1 VTARRRRSLKRAGVA
16 ALIVAIAALV
26 VAAILGGGRGPFAG
40 VPKAPHISTVTP
52 VPRPSASG
60 PTLTASGYRSQANAI
75 CDALPNAP
83 AQLGPT
89 LQAAAPVMNRL
100 ATDLDQ
106 ALAQLSQLQPP
117 PSIAARA
124 SHALAL
130 FRQEDDLAGDV
141 AAAASAGD
149 QGQARADAVQ
159 LVHLMPTAASAW
171 QQLGAP
177 QC

>member
-1 VTARRRRSLKRAGVA
+1 VA

-26 VAAILGGGRGPFAG
+26 VAAIVSGGKRRMAQA
-40 VPKAPHISTVTP
+40 PKTPPTSTVTP
-52 VPRPSASG
+52 APRESASG
-60 PTLTASGYRSQANAI
+60 PALTASGYRSQANAI

-83 AQLGPT
+83 AQLGST

-149 QGQARADAVQ
+149 QDQARADAVQ
-159 LVHLMPTAASAW
+159 LVHLMPTAAAAW